1 MSDPNGPQYVRQEA
15 YVDPV
20 VPVAQPA
27 VFEERVVASPQIDR
41 IAVTQDPVVVAPAT
55 QVRTVAAPV
64 GAVQTAYTRRFSPDA
79 VIAALV
85 GLALLVIGLLA
96 IVRGGF
102 DGPMETPIV
111 EVLGFTHTT
120 TLGLIE
126 AFVGACLLISGV
138 TSSRSGALFFGSVL
152 GIAAFVGAVQTDSF
166 VKPLAL
172 ESGHAWL
179 LFFAAL
185 IVVVSALLMP
195 RFVTRSTSVHP
206 M

>member
-1 MSDPNGPQYVRQEA
+1 MSDLDGPQYIRRET

-20 VPVAQPA
+20 VPVAQ
-27 VFEERVVASPQIDR
+27 VVDQRVVASPQINR
-41 IAVTQDPVVVAPAT
+41 VAATAEPVVVAPAA

-64 GAVQTAYTRRFSPDA
+64 AAVQTAYTRRFAPDA
-79 VIAALV
+79 IIAAVV
-85 GLALLVIGLLA
+85 GLVLLVVGLLA

-102 DGPMETPIV
+102 DGPMEDPIV

-120 TLGLIE
+120 TLGLVE
-126 AFVGACLLISGV
+126 AFIGGCLLIAGV

-152 GIAAFVGAVQTDSF
+152 GIAAFIGAVQTESF
-166 VKPLAL
+166 VEPLAL

-185 IVVVSALLMP
+185 VVVASALLMP
-195 RFVTRSTSVHP
+195 RFITRSTAVHRI
-206 M
+206 